1 PLRRRL
7 ARPQRRGA
15 RRGGAERLHLDVGVA
30 ARRAA
35 ARARRHRRRD
45 RRGRARPGHA
55 LRHPAQRRR
64 RALREC
70 GRPARPERTSGRG
83 GVAVAG
89 GPPFGGRL
97 PARVCNRHGQAR
109 PAACVIVQ
117 LAVDSLA
124 AASLYA
130 LVALAVSLAFS
141 GSGTVHLAIGQVAMA
156 GGLTA
161 SALVT
166 AGVPIVLAALG
177 GLAVAAVLS
186 G

>member
-1 PLRRRL
+1 M
-7 ARPQRRGA
+7 
-15 RRGGAERLHLDVGVA
+15 
-30 ARRAA
+30 
-35 ARARRHRRRD
+35 
-45 RRGRARPGHA
+45 
-55 LRHPAQRRR
+55 
-64 RALREC
+64 
-70 GRPARPERTSGRG
+70 
-83 GVAVAG
+83 
-89 GPPFGGRL
+89 
-97 PARVCNRHGQAR
+97 
-109 PAACVIVQ
+109 IVQ

-166 AGVPIVLAALG
+166 AGVPIVFAALG

-186 G
+186 GVAERGLIAPINRVSPRALQNRSAMVRERLR